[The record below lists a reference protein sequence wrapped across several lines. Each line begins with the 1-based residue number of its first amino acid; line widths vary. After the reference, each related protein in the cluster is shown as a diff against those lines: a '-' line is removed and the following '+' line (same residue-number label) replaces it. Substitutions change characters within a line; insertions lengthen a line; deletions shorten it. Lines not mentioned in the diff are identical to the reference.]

1 MSIPFHSET
10 YFIIFFSYFMGT
22 VLSYLEVT
30 YNVKVNTVSDYLK
43 LLKKTEYRPIDTFLA
58 LSAIREFYDS
68 PSFRFRATFSTPLSS
83 RVNDNIVEI
92 EDEYFKY
99 SYVVEETTKPFLY
112 LQEIRKKKDVKVTKV
127 DVKKP
132 DYFDSNNDLLMLLRR
147 DNRTPYEDYLYA
159 LLLVNAGTMPFFYAL
174 PFPPSK
180 VIRKVV
186 FDKNVIRVYAEE
198 ERDIVIL
205 GENIES
211 SSFTFAI
218 GVTE

>member
-1 MSIPFHSET
+1 
-10 YFIIFFSYFMGT
+10 MGT
-22 VLSYLEVT
+22 ILSYLEVM

-58 LSAIREFYDS
+58 LSAVREFYDS

-83 RVNDNIVEI
+83 KVEDNVVEI
-92 EDEYFKY
+92 EDEYFRY
-99 SYVVEETTKPFLY
+99 SYVVEETTRPFVY
-112 LQEIRKKKDVKVTKV
+112 LQDIKKKKEVKVVKF
-127 DVKKP
+127 DLKKP
-132 DYFDSNNDLLMLLRR
+132 DYLTSNNDLLMLLDRN
-147 DNRTPYEDYLYA
+147 NRTPYEDYLYV

-180 VIRKVV
+180 VVKKVV
-186 FDKNVIRVYAEE
+186 FDKNVIRIYTEE

-211 SSFTFAI
+211 SSFTFA
-218 GVTE
+218 VVE

>member
-1 MSIPFHSET
+1 
-10 YFIIFFSYFMGT
+10 MGT
-22 VLSYLEVT
+22 ILSYLEVM

-43 LLKKTEYRPIDTFLA
+43 LLKKTEYRPIDTFFA

-83 RVNDNIVEI
+83 RVTDNVVEI

-99 SYVVEETTKPFLY
+99 TYVIEETTRPFVY
-112 LQEIRKKKDVKVTKV
+112 LQEIKKKKDIEVQKIRIKI
-127 DVKKP
+127 P
-132 DYFDSNNDLLMLLRR
+132 DYFDSNNDLSMLLHR

-174 PFPPSK
+174 PFPPSREVK
-180 VIRKVV
+180 KVV
-186 FDKNVIRVYAEE
+186 FDENVIRVYAHGE

-211 SSFTFAI
+211 SSFTFA
-218 GVTE
+218 VVK

>member
-1 MSIPFHSET
+1 
-10 YFIIFFSYFMGT
+10 MGT
-22 VLSYLEVT
+22 ILSYLEVI

-58 LSAIREFYDS
+58 LSAVREFYDS

-83 RVNDNIVEI
+83 RVNDNVVEI

-112 LQEIRKKKDVKVTKV
+112 LQDIRKKKDVKVTKV

-132 DYFDSNNDLLMLLRR
+132 DYFDSNNDLLMLLRK

-159 LLLVNAGTMPFFYAL
+159 LLFVNAGTMPFFYAL

-180 VIRKVV
+180 TVRKVV
-186 FDKNVIRVYAEE
+186 FDKNIIRIYAEE

-211 SSFTFAI
+211 SSFTF

>member
-1 MSIPFHSET
+1 
-10 YFIIFFSYFMGT
+10 MGT
-22 VLSYLEVT
+22 ILSYLEVM

-58 LSAIREFYDS
+58 LSAVREFYDS

-83 RVNDNIVEI
+83 KVEDNVVEI
-92 EDEYFKY
+92 EDEYFRY
-99 SYVVEETTKPFLY
+99 SYVVEETTRPFVY
-112 LQEIRKKKDVKVTKV
+112 LQDIKKKKEVKVVKF
-127 DVKKP
+127 DLKKP
-132 DYFDSNNDLLMLLRR
+132 DYLTSNNDLLMLLDRN
-147 DNRTPYEDYLYA
+147 NRTPYEDYLYA

-180 VIRKVV
+180 VVKKVV
-186 FDKNVIRVYAEE
+186 FDKNVIRIYTEE

-211 SSFTFAI
+211 SSFTFA
-218 GVTE
+218 VVE

>member
-1 MSIPFHSET
+1 
-10 YFIIFFSYFMGT
+10 MGT
-22 VLSYLEVT
+22 ILSYLEVM

-43 LLKKTEYRPIDTFLA
+43 LLKKTEYRPIDTFFA

-83 RVNDNIVEI
+83 RVTDNVVEI

-99 SYVVEETTKPFLY
+99 TYVVEETTRPFVY
-112 LQEIRKKKDVKVTKV
+112 LQEIKKKKDIEVPKIKI
-127 DVKKP
+127 KIP
-132 DYFDSNNDLLMLLRR
+132 DYFDSNNDLSMLLHR

-174 PFPPSK
+174 PFPPSREVK
-180 VIRKVV
+180 KVV
-186 FDKNVIRVYAEE
+186 FDENVIRIYAPEE
-198 ERDIVIL
+198 ERDIIIL

-211 SSFTFAI
+211 SSFTFA
-218 GVTE
+218 VVK

>member
-1 MSIPFHSET
+1 
-10 YFIIFFSYFMGT
+10 MGT
-22 VLSYLEVT
+22 VLSYLEVI

-58 LSAIREFYDS
+58 LSAVREFYDS
-68 PSFRFRATFSTPLSS
+68 PAFRFRATYSTPTSS
-83 RVNDNIVEI
+83 RVDGNVVEI

-112 LQEIRKKKDVKVTKV
+112 LQDIQKKKDVEVRKV

-147 DNRTPYEDYLYA
+147 ENRTPYEDYLYA

-180 VIRKVV
+180 VIKRVV
-186 FDKNVIRVYAEE
+186 FEQNVIRMYTESE

-211 SSFTFAI
+211 SSFTF
-218 GVTE
+218 GVVK